1 MLQTVENTHTQAL
14 QMIRAK
20 YDSSKCA
27 KHP

>member
-1 MLQTVENTHTQAL
+1 MTGNGHLTIGGL

-20 YDSSKCA
+20 YDSRTCA